1 MSPTS
6 PGWRGGD
13 ASSEGRSPPWS
24 RERESL
30 VNETPQGSQEAVRA
44 PAAGTWVDPTGPTP
58 AEVRNLLV
66 TLTKAL
72 RAVQLYDERNP
83 VYQRFVSGL
92 ASAFRDLWDS
102 RDRLTLAVEEDV
114 LLVQGEEV
122 YRNDSRP
129 ESLAFLLHKDGIR
142 EISFLPGLEDS
153 ELEAFLRV
161 LQRARSAG
169 PQGDD
174 LVTIL
179 WDADLQFVRY
189 TYVDLLA
196 EGADL
201 PGRSPDLT
209 LSLAPVLEGELRP
222 SEPEADQGTE
232 GGDETG
238 SPLQSSISRDDF
250 NPTLYALDRGEQ
262 EELQRELDREMG
274 RPLRE
279 DVLAALFDRL
289 EEAAHP
295 ARQSEIL
302 SILASL
308 IPNFLSQGLL
318 RRAGEVLQELHVVR
332 SRPGTFDGVR
342 EAEANRILDDLSTP
356 GALAE
361 LVRALEEK
369 SITPSALELGSFL
382 RHLRAGALAPLLRAA
397 DVMEDPA
404 LKPVLMD
411 AVRAIAE
418 ANPSLV
424 VQFLDHDD
432 PAVMKG
438 AARMA
443 GRLRLGDAASGL
455 VRLLRHVD
463 PTVRLAAVEGAVN
476 IRSSSVTGLLQGA
489 LQDAD
494 REVRMASARGL
505 AVLRFSPSTVAF
517 REILKGKALRSADL
531 SEKIAF
537 FESYGVMEDPGAVAF
552 LGSMLNGRSLLGR
565 RESPEIRACAALAL
579 GKVGTREA
587 LAAMEKARDDGD
599 PVVRSA
605 VSRALRKEDTG
616 A

>member
-1 MSPTS
+1 MS
-6 PGWRGGD
+6 
-13 ASSEGRSPPWS
+13 
-24 RERESL
+24 
-30 VNETPQGSQEAVRA
+30 ETLPGSQEVARA
-44 PAAGTWVDPTGPTP
+44 PAAGTWVDPAGASPT
-58 AEVRNLLV
+58 EVRNLLV
-66 TLTKAL
+66 NLTKAL

-114 LLVQGEEV
+114 LLAQGEEV
-122 YRNDSRP
+122 YRNDSRN

-153 ELEAFLRV
+153 ELEALLRV

-196 EGADL
+196 EGVDL
-201 PGRSPDLT
+201 PGRSTDFT
-209 LSLAPVLEGELRP
+209 LSLAPILEGELRP
-222 SEPEADQGTE
+222 AEPEADEGRDTD
-232 GGDETG
+232 GGDEG
-238 SPLQSSISRDDF
+238 GGPLQSSISRDDF

-289 EEAAHP
+289 EEPAHP

-342 EAEANRILDDLSTP
+342 EGETDRILDELSTP
-356 GALAE
+356 EALAE

-382 RHLRAGALAPLLRAA
+382 RHLRAGALGPLLHAA
-397 DVMEDPA
+397 DVLEDPA

-418 ANPSLV
+418 SNPALV
-424 VQFLDHDD
+424 VQFLAHDD
-432 PAVMKG
+432 PAVMRG

-455 VRLLRHVD
+455 GRLLRHAE

-476 IRSSSVTGLLQGA
+476 LRSSAVTGLLLDA
-489 LQDAD
+489 LRDDD
-494 REVRMASARGL
+494 RDVRMASARGL

-517 REILKGKALRSADL
+517 REILKGKAIRAADL

-565 RESPEIRACAALAL
+565 KESPEIRACAALAL
-579 GKVGTREA
+579 GKVGTRDA

-605 VSRALRKEDTG
+605 VSRALRREEQG